1 MNVPADPQQQESQIF
16 LGRQPILNRNQD
28 LVAYELLFR
37 SGQQNFA
44 SFTDGVQATATVI
57 VNAFTEMSLG
67 EVLGHCRGFI
77 NVDENFLLSDV
88 LELLPPQS
96 VVLEILETVVPT
108 PEVVARCRELKALGF
123 TLALDDVIQLG
134 PEYDELLEL
143 VSIIKVDLQPL
154 SVPALEA
161 LVRQAKPLKKFLLAE
176 KVDSQ
181 EQMQHCLDLGF
192 DLFQGYYFA
201 KPTVMTGKRLSPS
214 HLSLMKLLGLVL
226 ADAEIHRLESAF
238 KPEPG
243 LTMNMLRL
251 ANSVGMGLTSRI
263 TSLKHALIVM
273 GQRQLQRWLQL
284 LLFAAGKTET
294 GRNPLLQLAA
304 TRGRFM
310 ELLAQAVMPGVQR
323 FADQAFMVGIL
334 SLMPVLVNQS
344 IEEVLAP
351 LGLTQEVMQALCT
364 SEGQLAQLLK
374 IVIADEQNEP
384 EKIMLALA
392 QLPRLDLSTVS
403 RCLAQALAWANSIEE
418 EAQR

>member
-1 MNVPADPQQQESQIF
+1 MNAPADPQQQESQIF

-294 GRNPLLQLAA
+294 GRNPLLQLA
-304 TRGRFM
+304 
-310 ELLAQAVMPGVQR
+310 V
-323 FADQAFMVGIL
+323 ADAGAGE
-334 SLMPVLVNQS
+334 PVN
-344 IEEVLAP
+344 
-351 LGLTQEVMQALCT
+351 
-364 SEGQLAQLLK
+364 
-374 IVIADEQNEP
+374 
-384 EKIMLALA
+384 
-392 QLPRLDLSTVS
+392 R
-403 RCLAQALAWANSIEE
+403 
-418 EAQR
+418 

>member
-1 MNVPADPQQQESQIF
+1 MNAPADPQQQESQIF

-57 VNAFTEMSLG
+57 VNAFAEMSLG

-108 PEVVARCRELKALGF
+108 P
-123 TLALDDVIQLG
+123 
-134 PEYDELLEL
+134 
-143 VSIIKVDLQPL
+143 
-154 SVPALEA
+154 
-161 LVRQAKPLKKFLLAE
+161 
-176 KVDSQ
+176 
-181 EQMQHCLDLGF
+181 
-192 DLFQGYYFA
+192 
-201 KPTVMTGKRLSPS
+201 
-214 HLSLMKLLGLVL
+214 
-226 ADAEIHRLESAF
+226 
-238 KPEPG
+238 
-243 LTMNMLRL
+243 
-251 ANSVGMGLTSRI
+251 
-263 TSLKHALIVM
+263 
-273 GQRQLQRWLQL
+273 
-284 LLFAAGKTET
+284 
-294 GRNPLLQLAA
+294 
-304 TRGRFM
+304 
-310 ELLAQAVMPGVQR
+310 
-323 FADQAFMVGIL
+323 
-334 SLMPVLVNQS
+334 
-344 IEEVLAP
+344 EVLAP